1 MVVIRDN
8 KDIVKLYPNSLY
20 FVNKSVYISTFAD
33 YNVENRNKAEKI
45 LNCSIEKFLDG
56 EKCKE
61 FSIFE
66 YPELSSHILLSIYPF
81 QDCRLLSFVR

>member
-1 MVVIRDN
+1 MSYIVYFLYSKCGKLVVIRDN

-66 YPELSSHILLSIYPF
+66 YPELFDLF
-81 QDCRLLSFVR
+81 K